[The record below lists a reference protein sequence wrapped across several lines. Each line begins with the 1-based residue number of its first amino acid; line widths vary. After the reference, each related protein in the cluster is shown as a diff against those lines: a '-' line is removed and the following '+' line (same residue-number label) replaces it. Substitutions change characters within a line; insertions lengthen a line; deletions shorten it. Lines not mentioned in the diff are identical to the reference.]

1 MVSVQSPPGGREL
14 PYARVL
20 LLPAILMAAVTGAA
34 VALVTGP
41 ARAAVGWCGGI
52 ATLLVIAVAAEAV
65 RRGRVIR
72 AVRAELAR
80 RTAYLEQRIA
90 AHDQDIVRFHHEV
103 LPAAIRRMNRGMNPD
118 SVALRFGVD
127 DPSLPQISEVER
139 DLLSTFLQL
148 LDTEKLLLDS
158 SHRSFVNIAR
168 RVQAIVHQQNKEL
181 REMEEDHGRNPE
193 VFDDLLRIDHGTALI
208 GRLADSIAV
217 LGGGRPGR
225 NWPKPVPL
233 FSVMRGAMSRILEY
247 RRIELHSI
255 ADVNVNGIHVEPV
268 IHAVAE
274 LLDNA
279 TRYSPPNS
287 KVHLTALKVQ
297 TGVAIEIEDSGVSF
311 SDEARGKM
319 EELLRQAAAGTDL
332 QVLGEAPRLG
342 ISVVGRLSNMYDMAI
357 ALRQSA
363 YGGVRAVVVVPSN
376 MLTKDPA
383 ASLAHGIGANSTAT
397 MDTDGVEGPDRK
409 PKKRRPTTGPRLP
422 EQDDG
427 YRDDDAPL
435 VTEWTPNGLP
445 QRRSRVKIP
454 LRERYAEA
462 ARIAAE
468 EEAAAAAASAAPSWG
483 TAPAAPKQEQEKKE
497 KEKPPGHWVEAFW
510 EGLKRDPDPNAST
523 RKNQAASEADD
534 EGDLK

>member
-1 MVSVQSPPGGREL
+1 
-14 PYARVL
+14 
-20 LLPAILMAAVTGAA
+20 MAAVTGAA

-332 QVLGEAPRLG
+332 QVLGEAPG
-342 ISVVGRLSNMYDMAI
+342 SASPSSAGFSNMYDMAI

-427 YRDDDAPL
+427 YRDDDAPWSPSGRP
-435 VTEWTPNGLP
+435 TACRSGAAGSRSRSGSGTPRPPGSPPRRRRRPRPLP
-445 QRRSRVKIP
+445 RRLPGAPRPPPRSRSRRRRRRRSHRGIGSRP
-454 LRERYAEA
+454 SGR
-462 ARIAAE
+462 
-468 EEAAAAAASAAPSWG
+468 ASSVTRTP
-483 TAPAAPKQEQEKKE
+483 TR
-497 KEKPPGHWVEAFW
+497 PPGRTRRPRRPTTR
-510 EGLKRDPDPNAST
+510 GTSSDPSAGQLRLDAQGS
-523 RKNQAASEADD
+523 R
-534 EGDLK
+534 

>member
-34 VALVTGP
+34 VAVVTSP
-41 ARAAVGWCGGI
+41 ARTAVGWCGGI

-72 AVRAELAR
+72 GVRAELAG
-80 RTAYLEQRIA
+80 RTTYLEQRIA
-90 AHDQDIVRFHHEV
+90 AHDQDIVRFHEEV
-103 LPAAIRRMNRGMNPD
+103 LPAAIKRMNGGVNPD
-118 SVALRFGVD
+118 AVARAFGLG
-127 DPSLPQISEVER
+127 DPGRPQISQAQR
-139 DLLSTFLQL
+139 DLLCTFLKL

-225 NWPKPVPL
+225 NWPEPVPL

-255 ADVNVNGIHVEPV
+255 ADVAVNGIHVEPV

-332 QVLGEAPRLG
+332 QVLGEAPGSASPSWAGCRRCTTCRSRSGSPRTAVSARSSWCRATCSPRTPPRSRARRRRELRRDHG
-342 ISVVGRLSNMYDMAI
+342 HRRGRGAQPQAEEAPPDHRTPPPRTGRRI
-357 ALRQSA
+357 P
-363 YGGVRAVVVVPSN
+363 GG
-376 MLTKDPA
+376 
-383 ASLAHGIGANSTAT
+383 
-397 MDTDGVEGPDRK
+397 
-409 PKKRRPTTGPRLP
+409 RRPRGHRV
-422 EQDDG
+422 D
-427 YRDDDAPL
+427 R
-435 VTEWTPNGLP
+435 
-445 QRRSRVKIP
+445 QRP
-454 LRERYAEA
+454 
-462 ARIAAE
+462 
-468 EEAAAAAASAAPSWG
+468 AAAAQQGQDPAQPAVRRGRPGRRGGSGGRGRGALLGRRARRPEGGEAA
-483 TAPAAPKQEQEKKE
+483 T
-497 KEKPPGHWVEAFW
+497 
-510 EGLKRDPDPNAST
+510 
-523 RKNQAASEADD
+523 
-534 EGDLK
+534 GDVGRGVHGRPQGRP

>member
-1 MVSVQSPPGGREL
+1 MVSVQLPPGGREL

-34 VALVTGP
+34 VAVVTGP

-72 AVRAELAR
+72 DLRAEFAR
-80 RTAYLEQRIA
+80 RTAYLEERIA
-90 AHDQDIVRFHHEV
+90 AHDQDIVRFHKEV
-103 LPAAIRRMNRGMNPD
+103 LPASVRRLNRGGNPEKVARTVAVGDPGLPEVSD
-118 SVALRFGVD
+118 S
-127 DPSLPQISEVER
+127 QR
-139 DLLSTFLQL
+139 DLLHTFLQL

-208 GRLADSIAV
+208 GRLTDSIAV

-255 ADVNVNGIHVEPV
+255 AEVNVNGLHVEPV

-311 SDEARGKM
+311 NEEARGKM

-332 QVLGEAPRLG
+332 QTLGEAPRLG
-342 ISVVGRLSNMYDMAI
+342 IPVVGRLSKMYNMKI
-357 ALRQSA
+357 AVRQSA
-363 YGGVRAVVVVPSN
+363 YGGVRVVVVVPSN
-376 MLTKDPA
+376 MLAKDKNVA
-383 ASLAHGIGANSTAT
+383 LSVAHGVGVNSVAT
-397 MDTDGVEGPDRK
+397 LDTDGVEGPDRK
-409 PKKRRPTTGPRLP
+409 PKKRRPTAGPRLP
-422 EQDDG
+422 EQIDG
-427 YRDDDAPL
+427 SWDDDIPV
-435 VTEWTPNGLP
+435 VTEWTANGLP

-454 LRERYAEA
+454 LSQRYAEA
-462 ARIAAE
+462 AEAAE
-468 EEAAAAAASAAPSWG
+468 AEAAAAAAAPSWE
-483 TAPAAPKQEQEKKE
+483 AEPAAPKKE
-497 KEKPPGHWVEAFW
+497 PHQPGRWVEAFW
-510 EGLKRDPDPNAST
+510 QGLKRDPDPNALT
-523 RKNQAASEADD
+523 RNNQAAPEADD